1 MDIQTFQM
9 LVLLAGTLASV
20 GTMFWK
26 IRKEIQRSQKES
38 LEQKVAEERR
48 AMALENRINLLEQKT
63 TQYGEILSTK
73 LSDLIQRLD
82 LLYSLFYEQISSKQI

>member
-73 LSDLIQRLD
+73 LSDLTQRLD

>member
-1 MDIQTFQM
+1 MDFQTFQM
-9 LVLLAGTLASV
+9 LVILAGTLASV

-73 LSDLIQRLD
+73 LSDLTQRLD

>member
-1 MDIQTFQM
+1 MDFQTFQM

-73 LSDLIQRLD
+73 LSDLTQRLD

>member
-9 LVLLAGTLASV
+9 LVILAGTLASV

-73 LSDLIQRLD
+73 LSDLTQRLD

>member
-1 MDIQTFQM
+1 M

-73 LSDLIQRLD
+73 LSDLTQRLD